1 MWRVFGLTRDC
12 AATRNLASDLYL
24 APISKTLVKYLGTPS
39 TAAVVVIDVESMYSI
54 PTAGQLGNH
63 QVSID
68 PRLGSV
74 HAVFSVPVA
83 SLLARWQRR

>member
-24 APISKTLVKYLGTPS
+24 APISKTLVKYLGIPS

-54 PTAGQLGNH
+54 SSAG
-63 QVSID
+63 
-68 PRLGSV
+68 
-74 HAVFSVPVA
+74 
-83 SLLARWQRR
+83 